1 MKYAV
6 TALLVAVVMGT
17 AMFALAGSADASH
30 ATLKVVAPA
39 QLTAGDSVDVRAE
52 LHSAHGGEPVAGA
65 TITFYMDGSFGGVE
79 GKVLLGQAVTDKDGV
94 AHLSYLPRTAG
105 EHQVHVEYL
114 TPGSSEPEV
123 ATWSHDVSGATE
135 QLYRSSAGV
144 TIPGLNVWLL
154 IAVVA
159 AVWAILLSVAARVIA
174 IANAPTG
181 AGAQASAS
189 RSRATGDW

>member
-1 MKYAV
+1 MKHAV

-65 TITFYMDGSFGGVE
+65 TITFYMDGSFGGVDSE
-79 GKVLLGQAVTDKDGV
+79 VMLGQAITDKDGV

-114 TPGSSEPEV
+114 TPGESEPEV
-123 ATWSHDVSGATE
+123 ATWSHDVSGAPH
-135 QLYRSSAGV
+135 QFYRSSAGV
-144 TIPGLNVWLL
+144 QIPGLNVWLL

-159 AVWAILLSVAARVIA
+159 GVWTILLSVALRVIA
-174 IANAPTG
+174 IANAGSEAG
-181 AGAQASAS
+181 AGASAS
-189 RSRATGDW
+189 HSRATGDW

>member
-6 TALLVAVVMGT
+6 TALLVAAVMGT

-30 ATLKVVAPA
+30 ATLKVVAPDR
-39 QLTAGDSVDVRAE
+39 LTAGDSVDIQAE
-52 LHSAHGGEPVAGA
+52 LNSAHGGESVAGA
-65 TITFYMDGSFGGVE
+65 TISFYMDGSFGGVE
-79 GKVLLGQAVTDKDGV
+79 GKVLLGQALTDKDGV

-105 EHQVHVEYL
+105 EHQLHVEYL

>member
-17 AMFALAGSADASH
+17 AMFALAGTADASH

-39 QLTAGDSVDVRAE
+39 HLTAGDSVDVQAE
-52 LHSAHGGEPVAGA
+52 LHSAHDGTAVPGA

-94 AHLSYLPRTAG
+94 ANLSYLPRTAG
-105 EHQVHVEYL
+105 EHQLHVEYL
-114 TPGSSEPEV
+114 TPGESEPEV
-123 ATWSHDVSGATE
+123 ATWSHDVSGAPHQFYQST
-135 QLYRSSAGV
+135 AGV
-144 TIPGLNVWLL
+144 QIPGLNSWVLM
-154 IAVVA
+154 AVVGM
-159 AVWAILLSVAARVIA
+159 VWAILLSVAARVIA
-174 IANAPTG
+174 IASAGSEEG
-181 AGAQASAS
+181 AGASAS